1 MQNLF
6 PFHVAWFHV
15 LLDSLRVQALNK
27 NQTPE
32 RNSAETTTFCIV
44 STKTHTLTQVHSVF
58 GLDTP
63 KVAEVLLKCSVKLD
77 SLDFHISWCTAFRLE
92 CSHKILLLLFRIS
105 NDLWGHRVLLWPV
118 KLLKLA
124 WNISLK
130 CLFLSCLVFYKYNKQ
145 KNTPCHRYAIFFPL
159 FLTWGNV
166 LKVLI
171 ALTVV

>member
-6 PFHVAWFHV
+6 PFHIAWFHV

-27 NQTPE
+27 TQTPE
-32 RNSAETTTFCIV
+32 RNSTETTTFCIV
-44 STKTHTLTQVHSVF
+44 STKTHTLTEVHSVF

-63 KVAEVLLKCSVKLD
+63 KSCWSFAEMFCKTGFLR
-77 SLDFHISWCTAFRLE
+77 FPYICTAFRLE
-92 CSHKILLLLFRIS
+92 CSHKILQLLFRIS
-105 NDLWGHRVLLWPV
+105 DDLWGHRVLLWPV

-124 WNISLK
+124 WNIYLK
-130 CLFLSCLVFYKYNKQ
+130 CLFLSCMVFYKYNKQ

-166 LKVLI
+166 LI